1 MMDRFQ
7 KAWGWH
13 TLKILIV
20 LKKSGGKK
28 DKCHCRERPFFQTS
42 LLHPR
47 IGGKHIFIR
56 CYYRSVLIGICII
69 GVYIFCLLTTKF
81 LYKIFEKRIDEK
93 YIKLI

>member
-28 DKCHCRERPFFQTS
+28 DKYHCIERPFFQTS
-42 LLHPR
+42 LLHSR
-47 IGGKHIFIR
+47 IVYKVLLSIGFSLPEKLGYT
-56 CYYRSVLIGICII
+56 CSVC
-69 GVYIFCLLTTKF
+69 
-81 LYKIFEKRIDEK
+81 
-93 YIKLI
+93 